1 MLNECFRSKS
11 TNIISTT
18 VQCVKCFRPTACLLK
33 LQPNLSSQNRWRL
46 TQMKIL
52 PQLRRSHHRPAFR
65 NNRSVSG
72 QMRRS
77 SRRNAQQCNQQ
88 LTGGRRSPILSTLNM
103 SWNDISSTQQKYY
116 QRKAKE
122 TIFAALSVIS
132 PGQEKDI
139 WANVRKEARL
149 EAAGKSAC
157 RRKSFDPSSE
167 VIDSLVKAYYQAESW
182 QTKRQILSVFADDFS
197 RAELTNLIPTL
208 SKWQIDQARKHATE
222 AAKGQSIRP
231 DPIFRPRISR
241 AQVEHFIDYISRP
254 ENGARCGI
262 WN

>member
-1 MLNECFRSKS
+1 
-11 TNIISTT
+11 
-18 VQCVKCFRPTACLLK
+18 
-33 LQPNLSSQNRWRL
+33 
-46 TQMKIL
+46 
-52 PQLRRSHHRPAFR
+52 
-65 NNRSVSG
+65 
-72 QMRRS
+72 
-77 SRRNAQQCNQQ
+77 
-88 LTGGRRSPILSTLNM
+88 M

-254 ENGARCGI
+254 EMVQDVVFGTKVRQLDSGDSIIISAVVKTMIPYRIIEQHQSYCVQQNFEPAGS
-262 WN
+262 